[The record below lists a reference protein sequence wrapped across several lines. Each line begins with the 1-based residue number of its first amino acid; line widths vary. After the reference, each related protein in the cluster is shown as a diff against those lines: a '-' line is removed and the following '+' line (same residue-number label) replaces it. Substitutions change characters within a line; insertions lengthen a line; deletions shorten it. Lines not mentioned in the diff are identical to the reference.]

1 MFAKITLVAFAIFE
15 ASSAISVLS
24 FLETQVLIS

>member
-15 ASSAISVLS
+15 ASAISVLS